1 MLIFFTQN
9 TQRFFNHLV
18 YNIFTN
24 YLLPT
29 CGISSLLVHL
39 TYKTELLVFPL
50 VQPAATPS
58 EHNTSFT
65 RSQNLQTLVA
75 AFLLYLSHTCSGFRL
90 QVCRC
95 SLVQFGFPQPF
106 LERCYVTHWLLGEM
120 LRSPQY
126 FSCSLNFY
134 STSNCFPLT
143 KWLLLPWS

>member
-9 TQRFFNHLV
+9 TRRFLNYLV

-24 YLLPT
+24 YLLRT
-29 CGISSLLVHL
+29 RSISSLLVHL
-39 TYKTELLVFPL
+39 TYKTEFLVFPL

-90 QVCRC
+90 PVCRC

>member
-9 TQRFFNHLV
+9 TQRFFNYLV

-29 CGISSLLVHL
+29 CSISSLLVHL
-39 TYKTELLVFPL
+39 TYKTEFLVFPL

-75 AFLLYLSHTCSGFRL
+75 AFLLYLSHTCFGFRL

-143 KWLLLPWS
+143 KWFLLPWS